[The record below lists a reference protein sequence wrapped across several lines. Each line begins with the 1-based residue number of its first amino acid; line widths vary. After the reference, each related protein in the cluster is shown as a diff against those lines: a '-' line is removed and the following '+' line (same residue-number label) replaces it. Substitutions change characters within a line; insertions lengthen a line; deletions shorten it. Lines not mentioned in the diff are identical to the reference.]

1 MSLRSTMVKTVSS
14 GDSPPWMRNGVQALV
29 HSLPNARR
37 RTLSGQT
44 HGINADV
51 IAPVLDEFFSG

>member
-1 MSLRSTMVKTVSS
+1 
-14 GDSPPWMRNGVQALV
+14 MRNGVQALV